1 MTKKTP
7 AIFIALP
14 VLCEHENLP
23 AFLSNF
29 QTQDYAGKV
38 NLYVCVNQP
47 DEYWDVPDK
56 LPVCLDNAKSLAL
69 LKSMDD
75 QRITI
80 IDRSSKGKG
89 WMGKQHGVG
98 FARRE
103 VMQAIIE
110 TANDGDVIISL
121 DADTTFSTAYVSS
134 VVKTLNANPEAT
146 ALSVPYYHHLSDSE
160 IADRAILRY
169 EIYMRCYAINML
181 LIGSP
186 YAFTALGSAIA
197 LTVKNYKSIGGI
209 TPKMSGEDFYF
220 LQKLRK
226 KGPLLLW
233 NEEKVYPAAR
243 FSDRVYFGTGPA
255 MIKGAAGDWSSHP
268 IYHHDWFKE
277 IKATYDLFPTLYAQ
291 DIATP
296 MDQFLAE
303 AFTGELIW
311 EKLRKNSTSVA
322 RFIRACHEKIDALR
336 LLQYLKWRHRQ
347 TPVSDAESL
356 IEFLSQHFP
365 DEDISS
371 ILQAMKELNFSTLP
385 IETLNM
391 IREMLVNKEDSL
403 LRKAGRRGEEVKGRD
418 KNQETRDK
426 RCAEQSDKN
435 LRPN

>member
-23 AFLSNF
+23 AFLHNI
-29 QTQDYAGKV
+29 QAQDYAGKV
-38 NLYVCVNQP
+38 NLFVCVNQP
-47 DEYWDVPDK
+47 DEWWDKPEK
-56 LPVCLDNAKSLAL
+56 LPVCLDNARSLAMLKSL
-69 LKSMDD
+69 DD
-75 QRITI
+75 QHIKI
-80 IDRSSKGKG
+80 IDRSSRGKG
-89 WMGKQHGVG
+89 WVGRQHGVG

-110 TANDGDVIISL
+110 TANDSDVIISL
-121 DADTTFSTAYVSS
+121 DADTTFSKAYLSS
-134 VVKTLNANPEAT
+134 VAKALKANPEAT
-146 ALSVPYYHHLSDSE
+146 ALSVTYYHHLSGNE

-197 LTVKNYKSIGGI
+197 LTVKNYKGIGGI

-233 NEEKVYPAAR
+233 NEEKAYPAAR

-255 MIKGAAGDWSSHP
+255 MIKGAAGDWSSYP
-268 IYHHDWFKE
+268 IYHQDWFTE

-303 AFTGELIW
+303 AFPGEMIW
-311 EKLRKNSTSVA
+311 EKLRKNAASVDK
-322 RFIRACHEKIDALR
+322 FIRACHEKIDGLR
-336 LLQYLKWRHRQ
+336 VLQYLKWRQRQ
-347 TPVSDAESL
+347 APVSDAESL
-356 IEFLSQHFP
+356 IEFLSQHYP
-365 DEDISS
+365 DENILS
-371 ILQAMKELNFSTLP
+371 ILPAIKEFNFSTLP
-385 IETLNM
+385 LETLNM
-391 IREMLVNKEDSL
+391 IREMLVNKEDGM
-403 LRKAGRRGEEVKGRD
+403 LRESWEKRRK
-418 KNQETRDK
+418 
-426 RCAEQSDKN
+426 
-435 LRPN
+435 